1 MQGTILGTC
10 QFYSISKK
18 NPTLRFKSGGTKS
31 GQGVL
36 SDAMICIKITVIG
49 GWTQRKLLKI
59 ISVQVVNTDMAFKA
73 KNTEAYTTLL

>member
-1 MQGTILGTC
+1 
-10 QFYSISKK
+10 
-18 NPTLRFKSGGTKS
+18 
-31 GQGVL
+31 
-36 SDAMICIKITVIG
+36 MICIKITVIG